1 MVRAMQIK
9 VKVDYKLRLRQWCGV
24 VSVPVVAVAH
34 GHQWQHVD
42 EGEQKQVVSE

>member
-9 VKVDYKLRLRQWCGV
+9 VKVDYRQLSGV
-24 VSVPVVAVAH
+24 VPVPVVAVAH